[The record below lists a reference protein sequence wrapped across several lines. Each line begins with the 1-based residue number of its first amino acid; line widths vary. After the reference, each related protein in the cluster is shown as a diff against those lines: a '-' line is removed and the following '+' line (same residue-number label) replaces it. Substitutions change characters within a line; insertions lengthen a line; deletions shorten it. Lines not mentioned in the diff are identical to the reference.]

1 VGQRGGHAD
10 RAALSVRPPSGDPE
24 ALPGPLAAVVAEF
37 DAVDRGMRAEMLIE
51 YADQFESVPA
61 TVATRPFPEAARA
74 PRCESEAYVFATDR
88 PDGTLDLW
96 FAVENP
102 QGLSAKA
109 WGAILKETL
118 SGQPL
123 EAVVHVPQ
131 DTIFKI
137 FGRDISMGKGQGLVG
152 MLDVVQHEARRR
164 LQRRRGAADR

>member
-1 VGQRGGHAD
+1 MGQRGRHAD
-10 RAALSVRPPSGDPE
+10 RAPLSGSTSAGGAD
-24 ALPGPLAAVVAEF
+24 ALPAPLAAVVAEF
-37 DAVDRGMRAEMLIE
+37 DGADRGMRTEMLIE

-61 TVATRPFPEAARA
+61 TVATRPYPESARA

-109 WGAILKETL
+109 WGAILKDTL
-118 SGQPL
+118 AGQPL
-123 EAVVHVPQ
+123 EQVARVPQ
-131 DTIFKI
+131 DTIFTI

-152 MLDVVQHEARRR
+152 MLECVQHEAKRR
-164 LQRRRGAADR
+164 LQQRRSNTG